1 MAHKTLI
8 GGTAY
13 KVSGGKALVGGTAYK
28 ISKGKTLINGTARS
42 ITFESPNA
50 QISVV
55 VNPVSAMGGLLKVC
69 GTVTI
74 NGTQYSGNSQNTT
87 LTVAKGTVITCG
99 YGATTTKASTTSVTA
114 YVRVNGAIAAQTVSA
129 ATGSNNSSSSTYDY
143 VVKSNATIEITGE
156 VVDSDRGYAANVII
170 TEK

>member
-13 KVSGGKALVGGTAYK
+13 KVSGGKTLVNGTAYK
-28 ISKGKTLINGTARS
+28 ISNGKTLVNGTARS
-42 ITFESPNA
+42 ITFASSNA
-50 QISVV
+50 QISIV
-55 VNPVSAMGGLLKVC
+55 VNPVLAMSGLLKVC

-74 NGTQYSGNSQNTT
+74 NGTQYSGNSQSTT

-99 YGATTTKASTTSVTA
+99 YGATATKASTTSVTA

-129 ATGSNNSSSSTYDY
+129 ATGSNNINNGTYDY
-143 VVKSNATIEITGE
+143 VVKGNATIEITGE

-170 TEK
+170 TEQ